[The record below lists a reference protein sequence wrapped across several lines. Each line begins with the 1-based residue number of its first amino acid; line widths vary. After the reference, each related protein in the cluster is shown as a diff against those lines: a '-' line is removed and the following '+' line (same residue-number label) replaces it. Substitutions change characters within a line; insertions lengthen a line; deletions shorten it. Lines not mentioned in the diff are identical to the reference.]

1 MFVVLP
7 YSTSS
12 VGKLE
17 ACGKKLKKIFVCFQ
31 FFTVIY
37 TCYSDIFLCNTFR
50 GTYSNCLFL
59 AINKLS
65 FVYVRTNVLHQYVR
79 ITRTR
84 VLSLSAFSL
93 SLYGN
98 HFNNLL
104 SFPIAGQSMH
114 KYLAI
119 FVEKS

>member
-1 MFVVLP
+1 MFAVLP

-17 ACGKKLKKIFVCFQ
+17 SCGKKFKKIFVCFQ

-37 TCYSDIFLCNTFR
+37 TCYSDILLCDAFR

-59 AINKLS
+59 AIYKLS
-65 FVYVRTNVLHQYVR
+65 FVYVRTSVLHQYVR

-84 VLSLSAFSL
+84 ALSLSAFSL
-93 SLYGN
+93 SLCGN